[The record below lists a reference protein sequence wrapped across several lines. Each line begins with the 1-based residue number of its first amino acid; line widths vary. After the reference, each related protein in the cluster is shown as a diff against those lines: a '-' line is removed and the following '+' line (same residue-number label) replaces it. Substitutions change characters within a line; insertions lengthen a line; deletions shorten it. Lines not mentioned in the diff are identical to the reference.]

1 MEQNYDFRKRL
12 LQLHRPN
19 LRDADYVPQDGT
31 VALTDQFRIVIS
43 PSAGRVIRTAAKD
56 FQDYLLVSMGISVPL
71 VIADAQSDSAPVV
84 SVRVQPENGPLSVS
98 ASYCIR
104 TGPSHIEI
112 LGADERGCAQALY
125 QLEDQMT
132 LRRAPYLTSG
142 EHTFA
147 PAFSPRM
154 IHSGY
159 GMDQFPDEHLA
170 AIARRGMDAILVFV
184 KDVDQTPAGYLCFH
198 DLIWRAAG
206 YGLDVY
212 AYSYFTS
219 EMHPDD
225 DGAEAHYE
233 STYGNLFRQCPG
245 LKGVV
250 LVGESVEFP
259 SKDPRVSK
267 FKYYNNTIDGL
278 PTGKPTAGWF
288 PCCDYYKWVN
298 MLKTVI
304 RRHQPDADIV
314 FWTYNW
320 ASKPEEDRLA
330 LIDSLPTDI
339 SLMATFEMFDHHWV
353 NGLKIR
359 PADYTIS
366 FPGPSPYFLSEAKR
380 AKQRGIRLYTQAN
393 SAGLTWDF
401 GVIPYEPFPMQW
413 AKRYNAMLDAHD
425 KYGLCGVMESHHFG
439 YWPSF
444 ISELEKL
451 MFTEPR
457 MAADEAIRLLAVEY
471 YGPALADAGMAAW
484 RTLSEA
490 ITFYPCCDEDQY
502 GPFRIGPAYPLVLMR
517 DVQIPTVPYAH
528 FGGNKICFTNYGC
541 DYLYAITSAY
551 KTIGMPSQR
560 ISGELRCLEDMLR
573 LLRQGREQLE
583 AIAPKLSGVRA
594 DDCRTLCNQLH
605 FMEHCIITTMHVKQF
620 AIRKWKLRAEQ
631 DVPVMEQLLTEM
643 TDIARKEIE
652 NAEQTIPLVE
662 ADSRLGWEP
671 SMEYIGDA
679 RHIRWKI
686 RQVTQLIEQELPE
699 YRKVIHAQDANPN

>member
-12 LQLHRPN
+12 LQRHRPN
-19 LRDADYVPQDGT
+19 LRDEAYVPQAGQIEYT
-31 VALTDQFRIVIS
+31 EQFRIVIS
-43 PSAGRVIRTAAKD
+43 PSAGRVIQTAAKD
-56 FQDYLLVSMGISVPL
+56 FQDFLLVSMKISVQL
-71 VIADAQSDSAPVV
+71 VLEDIENITDPALTLA
-84 SVRVQPENGPLSVS
+84 VQDKNGPLSVP
-98 ASYCIR
+98 ASYRIR
-104 TGPSHIEI
+104 TEPSRIEI

-142 EHTFA
+142 ESTFA

-170 AIARRGMDAILVFV
+170 AIAHRGMDAILVFV
-184 KDVDQTPAGYLCFH
+184 KDVDQTPAGYLCFN

-225 DGAEAHYE
+225 DGAQSHYE
-233 STYGNLFRQCPG
+233 STYGNLFCRCPG

-298 MLKTVI
+298 MLKKVI
-304 RRHQPDADIV
+304 RRHQPEADIV

-320 ASKPEEDRLA
+320 ASRPEEDRLA
-330 LIDSLPTDI
+330 LIDSLLTDI

-353 NGLKIR
+353 DGLKIR
-359 PADYTIS
+359 PTDYTIS

-393 SAGLTWDF
+393 AAGLTWDF

-413 AKRYNAMLDAHD
+413 AKRYNAMLAAHD
-425 KYGLCGVMESHHFG
+425 TYGLCGVMESHHFG

-457 MAADEAIRLLAVEY
+457 MPAEEAIRLLAEEY
-471 YGPALADAGMAAW
+471 YGSAFAQAGMQAW
-484 RTLSEA
+484 QTLSEA
-490 ITFYPCCDEDQY
+490 ITYYPCCDEDQY
-502 GPFRIGPAYPLVLMR
+502 GPFRIGPAYPLVFMR

-541 DYLYAITSAY
+541 DYLYAITSGY
-551 KTIGMPSQR
+551 KTIGTSSQR
-560 ISGELRCLEDMLR
+560 IPGELHCLQNMLR
-573 LLRQGREQLE
+573 LLQQGREQLE
-583 AIAPKLSGVRA
+583 RIEPLLNGVREE
-594 DDCRTLCNQLH
+594 DCHMLCNQLR
-605 FMEHCIITTMHVKQF
+605 FMEHCIVTTMHVKQF

-631 DVPVMEQLLTEM
+631 DVHVMQQLIEEM
-643 TDIARKEIE
+643 IDIGKAEIE
-652 NAEQTIPLVE
+652 NAEQTIVLVE

-699 YRKVIHAQDANPN
+699 YLKVIHAQDVNPN